1 MSNLHIAYF
10 DINAQPA
17 HSRHQVLNK
26 LGYCMLDF
34 PYIQLFHSNDRHR
47 CTDLVLAI
55 HHSYLVDATSKDYI
69 GQGGRIHGSILVPF
83 LEEIFDHEKAETATK
98 AADYA
103 SMMEY
108 ALTHEYINVVAPG
121 VK

>member
-1 MSNLHIAYF
+1 MPNLLTP
-10 DINAQPA
+10 DP
-17 HSRHQVLNK
+17 HQVLNK

-69 GQGGRIHGSILVPF
+69 GQGGLMLP
-83 LEEIFDHEKAETATK
+83 
-98 AADYA
+98 
-103 SMMEY
+103 
-108 ALTHEYINVVAPG
+108 VVG
-121 VK
+121 TC